1 MRSLVKTLAL
11 LAVVVLTLGV
21 AACGS
26 DAPGTGGSGTGA
38 DDVVGAPQGD
48 GLSVQEASV
57 VELFGPV
64 LVNGIL
70 VESGGDLLLC
80 DTVMESEP
88 PQCADPYLTVVG
100 DTLPELPRGEPISV
114 RGTIEGGKITPAE

>member
-1 MRSLVKTLAL
+1 MPSPMKALAALAL
-11 LAVVVLTLGV
+11 VALTLGL

-26 DAPGTGGSGTGA
+26 DAPGTGGGTNG
-38 DDVVGAPQGD
+38 DVVGTPQGD
-48 GLSVQEASV
+48 GMSVQEAAV

-70 VESGGDLLLC
+70 VETGGELRLC

-88 PQCADPYLTVVG
+88 PQCSEPFLTVVG
-100 DTLPELPRGEPISV
+100 SDLPDLPRGEPISV
-114 RGTIEGGKITPAE
+114 RGTVESGEITPTEE